1 MNDKY
6 KNKYRIETTRL
17 KGWDYGKNGY
27 YFVTICTKDR
37 IPYFGNVINGMVQL
51 SEIGKIALDEL
62 QKTPEIRK
70 DMNVTLGEFII
81 MPNHIHCIIIIGEN
95 EYNICRRD
103 AMHCVSTNIA
113 MRGDERRDAMRCD
126 NNRRDAMH
134 GVSTINTTNKFGP
147 QSKNLPSIIRGFKSA
162 VTKRAKIINPDFSW
176 QPNYYEHIIRDEKSF
191 KTISEYIINNPLK
204 WNEDKYYER

>member
-1 MNDKY
+1 MNDKF

-27 YFVTICTKDR
+27 YFVTICTKNR
-37 IPYFGNVINGMVQL
+37 IPYLGNVINGMVQL
-51 SEIGKIALDEL
+51 SEIGKIAFDEL
-62 QKTPEIRK
+62 QKTPDIRI
-70 DMNVTLGEFII
+70 DMNVKLGEFVI

-95 EYNICRRD
+95 EYN
-103 AMHCVSTNIA
+103 TN
-113 MRGDERRDAMRCD
+113 RRDAMRFD
-126 NNRRDAMH
+126 NNYRDAMH
-134 GVSTINTTNKFGP
+134 GVSTINNTNNTNKFGP

-162 VTKRAKIINPDFSW
+162 VTKRAKIINPNFSW
-176 QPNYYEHIIRDEKSF
+176 QRNYYEHIIRDEKSF

>member
-17 KGWDYGKNGY
+17 NGWDYGKNGY

-37 IPYFGNVINGMVQL
+37 IPYFGNVINGKVEL

-62 QKTPEIRK
+62 QKTPDIRI
-70 DMNVTLGEFII
+70 DMNVKLGECVI
-81 MPNHIHCIIIIGEN
+81 MPNHIHCIIMIGEN
-95 EYNICRRD
+95 EYN
-103 AMHCVSTNIA
+103 TN
-113 MRGDERRDAMRCD
+113 RRDAMRCD
-126 NNRRDAMH
+126 
-134 GVSTINTTNKFGP
+134 KFGP

>member
-1 MNDKY
+1 MNDKF

-17 KGWDYGKNGY
+17 KGWDYGKNSY

-51 SEIGKIALDEL
+51 SEIGKIAFDEL
-62 QKTPEIRK
+62 QKTSEIRK
-70 DMNVTLGEFII
+70 DMNVTLGEFVI

-95 EYNICRRD
+95 EYNTNRRD
-103 AMHCVSTNIA
+103 AMRCVSTNIA
-113 MRGDERRDAMRCD
+113 IRGDECRDAMRCD
-126 NNRRDAMH
+126 NNCRDAMH
-134 GVSTINTTNKFGP
+134 GVSTNKFGP

-191 KTISEYIINNPLK
+191 EKISEYIINNPLK

>member
-27 YFVTICTKDR
+27 YFVTICSIDR
-37 IPYFGNVINGMVQL
+37 IPYFGSVINGKVKL
-51 SEIGKIALDEL
+51 SEIGKIALEEL
-62 QKTPEIRK
+62 KKTPEIRK
-70 DMNVTLGEFII
+70 DMNVTLGEFVI

-95 EYNICRRD
+95 EYNTNRRD
-103 AMHCVSTNIA
+103 AMRCVSTNIA
-113 MRGDERRDAMRCD
+113 MRGDEC
-126 NNRRDAMH
+126 RDAMH
-134 GVSTINTTNKFGP
+134 GVSTNKFGP

-176 QPNYYEHIIRDEKSF
+176 QRNYYEHIIRDEKSF
-191 KTISEYIINNPLK
+191 KTILEYIINNPLK